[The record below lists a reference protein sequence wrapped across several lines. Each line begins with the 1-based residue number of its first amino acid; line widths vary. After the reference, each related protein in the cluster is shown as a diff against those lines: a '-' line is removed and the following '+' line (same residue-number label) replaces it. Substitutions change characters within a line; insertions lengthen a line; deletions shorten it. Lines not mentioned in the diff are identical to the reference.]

1 MKYILYI
8 FIFTLCTSS
17 GKAQSRNF
25 STIDNYAKN
34 LPLKY
39 THNVDTLARR
49 LTINY
54 ANEIDKVRSIF
65 VWIANNISYDID
77 NFDKGNLNS
86 QNVEVEHVLQCKRTV
101 CSGYANLFK
110 RMCDFAGIKCL
121 KIRGYARNTHY
132 VPGTPLERIKH
143 AWNIILVNK
152 NLYIIDPT
160 WGSGAVDNNRRYV
173 KNINGNYFLADPKEF
188 CKTHYPINSAFQLLE
203 RPITFQEFISN
214 SIDINQYIEKDEF

>member
-1 MKYILYI
+1 MKYILSI
-8 FIFTLCTSS
+8 FIFTICISS

-34 LPLKY
+34 LPLIY

-110 RMCDFAGIKCL
+110 RMCDFA
-121 KIRGYARNTHY
+121 
-132 VPGTPLERIKH
+132 
-143 AWNIILVNK
+143 
-152 NLYIIDPT
+152 
-160 WGSGAVDNNRRYV
+160 
-173 KNINGNYFLADPKEF
+173 
-188 CKTHYPINSAFQLLE
+188 
-203 RPITFQEFISN
+203 
-214 SIDINQYIEKDEF
+214 